1 MNNSIFLKELCL
13 DFILYREVLKKLERI
28 LLLLVAGLLGVN
40 LKWFSVARLFGKL
53 CVWITLLKLFIQEP

>member
-1 MNNSIFLKELCL
+1 M
-13 DFILYREVLKKLERI
+13 DFILFREVLKKLERI